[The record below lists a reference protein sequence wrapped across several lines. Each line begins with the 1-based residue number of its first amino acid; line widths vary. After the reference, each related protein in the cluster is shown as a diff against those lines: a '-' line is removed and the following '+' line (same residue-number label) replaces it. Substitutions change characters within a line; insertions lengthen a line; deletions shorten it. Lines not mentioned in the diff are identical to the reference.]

1 MNFDL
6 KIALVKRFGSQVRAA
21 RALEI
26 CESRLSN
33 LINGHRTPKAEERE
47 ILKAALGADYFE
59 EPEGPRAA

>member
-6 KIALVKRFGSQVRAA
+6 KIALVKQFGSQVRAA

-26 CESRLSN
+26 AESRLSH
-33 LINGHRTPKAEERE
+33 LVNGHREPKPEERE
-47 ILKAALGADYFE
+47 ILKAKLGADYFD